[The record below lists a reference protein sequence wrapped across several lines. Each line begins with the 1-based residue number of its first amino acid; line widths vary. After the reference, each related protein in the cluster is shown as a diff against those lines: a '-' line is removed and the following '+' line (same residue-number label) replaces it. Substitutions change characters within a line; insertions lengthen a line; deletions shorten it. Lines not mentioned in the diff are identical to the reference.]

1 MEVYEAALTNLESI
15 VFLYPHG
22 AYVLFVHFEYRAA
35 QILELEM
42 TGDGDKFTKV
52 FDCHEMRLLYN
63 THSSIIRFFI

>member
-1 MEVYEAALTNLESI
+1 
-15 VFLYPHG
+15 
-22 AYVLFVHFEYRAA
+22 
-35 QILELEM
+35 LELEM